1 MFWTKQHDVLFCREI
16 LVSKLFETRKSS
28 VERGKVWDI
37 IAANLNSVKQTT
49 FDVDKRSVR
58 DHLNSLVSKYKKK
71 IRREENAS
79 GISPEL
85 SELDKLL
92 EEICGLESASIDIQN
107 LSTIEK
113 NKKVICDKETAEDI
127 RQTAMESFAETK
139 KRKASENDKEKPA
152 AKRRSSNETIEYLK
166 FKACQDNATKTQ
178 QLEMKQQEKEQ
189 QARFQTQQ
197 VQVLQAMMD
206 QQQKQIQQQQQ
217 MQNILIQQ
225 QQQQTQAMMSL
236 LEKVVPK

>member
-127 RQTAMESFAETK
+127 MQTAMESFAETK

-152 AKRRSSNETIEYLK
+152 AKRSSNETIEYLK

-189 QARFQTQQ
+189 QAQFQTQQ

-206 QQQKQIQQQQQ
+206 QQQKQIQQEQQ
-217 MQNILIQQ
+217 MQNILI

>member
-127 RQTAMESFAETK
+127 RQTAMESNISETK

-152 AKRRSSNETIEYLK
+152 AKRSSNETIEYLK

-206 QQQKQIQQQQQ
+206 QQQKQIQQQRQI
-217 MQNILIQQ
+217 QNILIQQ